1 MCFYPFP
8 VGVSLGYFCI
18 LPVYFVSTVFGVSSS
33 LLIYILLSIQ
43 KKKFNKEFIRRMR
56 NPSHKYTTMIKTKNS
71 STIQGNISQ
80 KMTSPQIQLSSSQ
93 CWPNPIVVCTKPQ
106 VTRTRPDIT
115 TKKSTI
121 YSSQLDSQM
130 LFSIF
135 LVKIFRLVS

>member
-1 MCFYPFP
+1 
-8 VGVSLGYFCI
+8 
-18 LPVYFVSTVFGVSSS
+18 
-33 LLIYILLSIQ
+33 
-43 KKKFNKEFIRRMR
+43 MR

-71 STIQGNISQ
+71 TIQGDISQ

-106 VTRTRPDIT
+106 VTRTQPDIT